1 MMLDTSTRSPPSGA
15 AMLPQKFSAATT
27 FGRSSPPEL
36 PEPVDHAAR
45 PATASNA
52 TPIAM
57 DLRALVITSVPH
69 RAPTCIDRNKSRSHC
84 QKKRRA
90 AEAPQGH
97 SLSQVRL
104 RLSTD
109 LISAAGDVACQ
120 PMDGVE
126 VIDTLER

>member
-36 PEPVDHAAR
+36 PEPVEHAAR

-84 QKKRRA
+84 QKKDERRRRLRPFTLTG
-90 AEAPQGH
+90 APQTFDQCH
-97 SLSQVRL
+97 LPPRV
-104 RLSTD
+104 T
-109 LISAAGDVACQ
+109 
-120 PMDGVE
+120 
-126 VIDTLER
+126 